1 MIDISRNHLVYVNED
16 GEIEDNICE
25 AIEIVGKT
33 ANFVSGDTKLAVKI
47 AVGETPQVFLVE
59 RETLAPNNLYGF
71 LLKKGVHITA
81 DKNTLSEVSDYLFD
95 CDKEVPVTYNHDR
108 LGFIDLE
115 EGIAF
120 LHHKPVGK
128 MLGSRAFSEYIRPKE
143 VASNG
148 TLEGWLTVVEEE
160 IQGHTPMELALATG
174 FSSVIAHL
182 LRRENVY
189 AEIPVVGFIG
199 DSSTG
204 KTTAAKVCASPYGPI
219 TEGVGLVKD
228 VNATKNAF
236 FKILERQAGL
246 PQILDETT
254 GRRDWNL
261 SDTIYELVKGK
272 SKAVCNTSSELK
284 EQTSFSGT
292 VIITGEKSIFDG
304 GKVQMGML
312 ARVSEFQNV
321 PWTKDAD
328 HSRRICEKFNANHG
342 TAVVPFVTYVLDL
355 YEKQPTAL
363 KAMFKDEVD
372 NLHDLLPNL
381 SGVEERILNIFSTIL
396 ISAVIANEA
405 LGLSL
410 NVAEIRKL
418 LVNNHLG
425 KRPVQSQA
433 RQLYEL
439 VVAKINLYHQHFPG
453 KSELSMK
460 KAPTA
465 KIMGTKVLEDGEMV
479 VWVTCNVFEWFVK
492 NEFPNYTPL
501 LKELHKEGLIKRDAH
516 RHYKFKR
523 TINYGKVPCYGIVME
538 DWLGRDALL
547 KAESQKKRII
557 KRAKNLLE
565 DDEDEK
571 VAKEVEANATNVQ
584 NLPQQFEI
592 KTVEELKS
600 A

>member
-1 MIDISRNHLVYVNED
+1 MIDVFGNQLVEVDEN
-16 GEIEDNICE
+16 GEKLGDICE

-33 ANFVSGDTKLAVKI
+33 ANFVSGDTKI
-47 AVGETPQVFLVE
+47 AMRISIGETPQVFIVE
-59 RETLAPNNLYGF
+59 RAILSPNNIYNF
-71 LLKKGVHITA
+71 LVRKGVHISSN
-81 DKNTLSEVSDYLFD
+81 KETLEAVSEYLFD
-95 CDKEVPVTYNHDR
+95 CDKEVPVTYTHDR

-128 MLGSRAFSEYIRPKE
+128 MLGSRAFSEYIKPKE

-219 TEGVGLVKD
+219 TEGVGFVKD

-284 EQTSFSGT
+284 EQTTFSGT

-342 TAVVPFVTYVLDL
+342 TAIVPFVTYVLDL
-355 YEKQPTAL
+355 YEKQPMAL
-363 KAMFKDEVD
+363 KAMFKDEVE
-372 NLHDLLPNL
+372 NLHNLLPNL

-396 ISAVIANEA
+396 VSANIANDA

-410 NVAEIRKL
+410 DVDEIRKL
-418 LVNNHLG
+418 LVANHQG

-439 VVAKINLYHQHFPG
+439 VVEKINLYHQHFPG

-465 KIMGTKVLEDGEMV
+465 KIMGTKVLENSEMV
-479 VWVTCNVFEWFVK
+479 VWVACNIFDWFVK
-492 NEFPNYTPL
+492 NEFPNYIPL
-501 LKELHKEGLIKRDAH
+501 FKELHKDGLIKQDAH
-516 RHYKFKR
+516 RHYRHKR

-547 KAESQKKRII
+547 KAESQKKRVI
-557 KRAKNLLE
+557 KRTKNLLE
-565 DDEDEK
+565 DDEDEE
-571 VAKEVEANATNVQ
+571 VAKEVVNGESDLQ
-584 NLPQQFEI
+584 NLPQQSEI
-592 KTVEELKS
+592 ENGEELKS